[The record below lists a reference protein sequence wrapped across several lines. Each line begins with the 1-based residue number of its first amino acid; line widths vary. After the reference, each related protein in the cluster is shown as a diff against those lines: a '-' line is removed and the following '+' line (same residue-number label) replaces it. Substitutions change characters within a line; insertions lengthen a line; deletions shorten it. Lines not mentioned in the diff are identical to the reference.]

1 MELAHKDILLH
12 LRDNIIDDL
21 DIDNDIVEPLAS
33 NDILKTRD
41 IQNIYTGATKE
52 ERAEKLLDIL
62 PRYVY
67 IFFVLYLHIF
77 HTILHICFYFNLLFK
92 FLFYLY

>member
-1 MELAHKDILLH
+1 MEPAHQDILLQ
-12 LRDNIIDDL
+12 LRKDIIDDL

-41 IQNIYTGATKE
+41 IQSIYTGATKE

-62 PRYVY
+62 PRYVS

-77 HTILHICFYFNLLFK
+77 HTILNICFYFNLLFT